1 MPTLSETYNL
11 DKRKAKTLADTYGIG
26 KSTANRPTTSGN
38 KFLRVTM
45 ADLPIPTSKAKPIYP
60 EGERPKPVQYGSS
73 GFTKQLENSIS
84 RLWATNPPADAG
96 VAVKSV
102 KREFPGLSKSDNA
115 IVKHYV
121 AWRKNHPVLPGA
133 QRPEVRKRKLE
144 KKLTPQQQHAAL
156 APQSPETAFM
166 MSGVP
171 GTKEQREY
179 KQAVEQ
185 TSYQPTEMSSFDTL
199 VNLLFMG
206 APVGKAGQAIASK
219 TGKLGKTVQGLGE
232 AAAKIPGAKGIG
244 ARAGYRAVTGA
255 AEFTALQPIFS
266 VPTLAKEGPKAYVDQ
281 MLDGLQQANI
291 NNPMILGAVLKTV
304 PPTILEVLGSR
315 IKGTPIKPGEVK
327 AAKEVYKAVKAYVKT
342 AEVKPVTPQKAAPVA
357 PTQPVAPK
365 ATTTTPEP
373 VKGVGAKMEAKEP
386 WMMTRVEFD
395 SAMNGTQRQ
404 QLIDSISKQAE
415 EYSQL
420 IPDSKNPYLKN
431 VFMENTMHD
440 VKNLHESAVQ
450 MAREQGKPVP
460 SEVLADYPDL
470 AAKYTPTAKLEPA
483 GETVGQKTM
492 PSFIA
497 SIEAEARERIAA
509 RRAQI
514 PPDAGL
520 KKGQRGA
527 VYNPLDD
534 ITDYAI
540 IGAAKIAKGTIKF
553 KDWSVEMVKEFG
565 EEIRPILNKVWKSAQ
580 DYHNKEISPVSKDIE
595 LFGGEADP
603 RFKFVQALKSARES
617 EPAKQLMFARTRSQ
631 RYGEL
636 SSAMEDKSIS
646 AAEAR
651 IKGLGAL
658 KGEFERPDFEIP
670 NFSKADLSALMEMAR
685 TSDALHS
692 HYERLD
698 IMNAVADLVES
709 GKQPE
714 PRLYAK
720 LAKVYGPEFARRLQN
735 PDTSN
740 WINASRRIWVEVGG
754 LQRALQTGFEASWNL
769 IQGWRMALMEPRQW
783 AKGTASSTKAFFSEK
798 NTKIMD
804 EQVRNHP
811 DYDLAYQAGLHLPEV
826 GETTHPAY
834 RDDPFVINS
843 LRKIP
848 GVSKVYEASERAFV
862 TPGNVNRM
870 GLFSKYAQLQR
881 ELNAGK
887 EAPNWQQ
894 FVNRVSAATT
904 GKVPFKP
911 GKEYIT
917 MEEARQWARY
927 TNVMS
932 SRGFLLKGE
941 RAADV
946 IGAPFYS
953 LRNLAAQIE
962 HPFYIFH
969 PNKAIQSIA
978 IRHWVQYAGLTAAI
992 LETAKLAGYEVE
1004 TDPTSSDFGKIKL
1017 GNRRFDMLGGYGPL
1031 VRMIIRTREGN
1042 YKAATGKKIPTTGSK
1057 EFGQFLRF
1065 KASPIIGSVW
1075 NSIERKDAV
1084 GQPYDIKHWTNIMD
1098 DWAPM
1103 FATNIYD
1110 TWRLEGFDKTKWV
1123 APYVFYGGRLQTYD
1137 ANEGKGKKKSKSKTP
1152 TQASLRRSLRIK
1164 L

>member
-1 MPTLSETYNL
+1 MNEYDALFNPNTGNEY
-11 DKRKAKTLADTYGIG
+11 DKLFAKM
-26 KSTANRPTTSGN
+26 TATKRSA
-38 KFLRVTM
+38 V
-45 ADLPIPTSKAKPIYP
+45 
-60 EGERPKPVQYGSS
+60 PKGAS

-96 VAVKSV
+96 AAVKSV

-171 GTKEQREY
+171 GAKEQREY
-179 KQAVEQ
+179 KDIVEQ

-232 AAAKIPGAKGIG
+232 AVAKIPGAKGIG

-315 IKGTPIKPGEVK
+315 VKGTPIKPGEVK
-327 AAKEVYKAVKAYVKT
+327 AAKEVHKAVKAYVKA
-342 AEVKPVTPQKAAPVA
+342 AEVKPVTPQKAAPVE
-357 PTQPVAPK
+357 PIEPVAPK

-373 VKGVGAKMEAKEP
+373 VKGVGANAEA
-386 WMMTRVEFD
+386 
-395 SAMNGTQRQ
+395 
-404 QLIDSISKQAE
+404 
-415 EYSQL
+415 
-420 IPDSKNPYLKN
+420 
-431 VFMENTMHD
+431 
-440 VKNLHESAVQ
+440 
-450 MAREQGKPVP
+450 
-460 SEVLADYPDL
+460 
-470 AAKYTPTAKLEPA
+470 
-483 GETVGQKTM
+483 VGQKTM

-698 IMNAVADLVES
+698 IMNAVTDLIES

-1031 VRMIIRTREGN
+1031 VRMIIRTREGK

-1084 GQPYDIKHWTNIMD
+1084 GQPYDIEHWTNIMD